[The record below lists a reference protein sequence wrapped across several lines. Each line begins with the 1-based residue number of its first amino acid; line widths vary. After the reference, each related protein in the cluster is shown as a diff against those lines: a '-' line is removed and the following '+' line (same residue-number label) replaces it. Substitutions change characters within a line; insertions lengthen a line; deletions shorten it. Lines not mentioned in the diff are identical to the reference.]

1 MPQDKTVLRART
13 VRLIEVI
20 DTVRSQNPDSPQTC
34 DSLVREAFATLG
46 EAQGCGRKLF
56 NRDVV
61 YGHGYR
67 GRQAVEE
74 FAGEL
79 YNALQGNMRDLLS
92 RIKREEQE
100 SVVLSLQGNVSTR
113 EWLNQRLESGLVN
126 RLCYKL
132 RHRFPLETREDIV
145 GAVHIAIG
153 VWGAEGSFDSHLRRG
168 YQPSLSN
175 LADWIG
181 RKIINQL
188 RRRGQDALLREMRG
202 SRTDREYHNEGKIAV
217 DAMSV
222 TSFSIAQ
229 VLDPDGK
236 AVKGQFDI
244 VDNSSEEESGVDAEF
259 LDLARDCLRAARP
272 QSHERMLR
280 VFDLMCAGASR
291 QQIADEEGITTL
303 RAGHLTARVRSDLR
317 ESLITLKMAKT
328 ILEYVIEEPFS
339 TKNEIQG
346 DLEYPPV
353 HFNRAIRLLG
363 FRCLL
368 TTHEGDSYLAT
379 DAGRTQGATLQ
390 LF

>member
-1 MPQDKTVLRART
+1 MPQAKPVLRART
-13 VRLIEVI
+13 ARLIEVI
-20 DTVRSQNPDSPQTC
+20 DAVRLQNPDSPETC
-34 DSLVREAFATLG
+34 DSLVREAFASLG
-46 EAQGCGRKLF
+46 DSQGCGRKLF

-67 GRQAVEE
+67 GRHAVEE
-74 FAGEL
+74 FAAEL
-79 YNALQGNMRDLLS
+79 YKAIQGDMRDLIA
-92 RIKREEQE
+92 RVKREEQE
-100 SVVLSLQGNVSTR
+100 AVALTLQGNVTTR

-126 RLCYKL
+126 RLSYKL
-132 RHRFPLETREDIV
+132 RARFPLETREDIV

-153 VWGAEGSFDSHLRRG
+153 QWGAEGSFDAHLRRG

-202 SRTDREYHNEGKIAV
+202 SRTDREYHNEGKIAD
-217 DAMSV
+217 DAMDV
-222 TSFSIAQ
+222 TSFSVVYAT
-229 VLDPDGK
+229 DDNGK
-236 AVKGQFDI
+236 ALQGQFDI
-244 VDNSSEEESGVDAEF
+244 MDDADEESEFDAEF

-272 QSHERMLR
+272 QSHERLLR
-280 VFDLMCAGASR
+280 VFDLMCGGASR
-291 QQIADEEGITTL
+291 QEIADSEGITVL

-317 ESLITLKMAKT
+317 ESSITLKMAKT

-346 DLEYPPV
+346 DLEYPPA

-363 FRCLL
+363 GRGLL
-368 TTHEGDSYLAT
+368 TIHKGDSYLAT
-379 DAGRTQGATLQ
+379 DAGRAQGETLV